1 MTSSFR
7 KNNSLEQI
15 PCRYGHKGTHIY
27 IDRYE
32 ISNLVNIIKNIKV
45 DLFYFNDDE
54 MVSDTWYRNGTK
66 RRFILKYVSAL

>member
-1 MTSSFR
+1 M
-7 KNNSLEQI
+7 
-15 PCRYGHKGTHIY
+15 
-27 IDRYE
+27 
-32 ISNLVNIIKNIKV
+32 NIIKNIKV